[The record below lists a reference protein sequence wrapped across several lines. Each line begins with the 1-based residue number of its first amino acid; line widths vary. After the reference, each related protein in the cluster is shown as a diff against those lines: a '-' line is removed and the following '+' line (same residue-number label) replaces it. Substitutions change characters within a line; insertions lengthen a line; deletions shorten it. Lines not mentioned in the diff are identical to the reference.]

1 MYCDSAMQS
10 WHLHAQVTHMDGC
23 AKLVRKPSAED
34 GVVRVI
40 EVHYVEGY
48 VFYSCIFLSSEENW
62 LGYFPQCIN
71 PLSLETD

>member
-1 MYCDSAMQS
+1 MFLASFLTAMYCDSVVQR

-23 AKLVRKPSAED
+23 AELVCKPPTED

-48 VFYSCIFLSSEENW
+48 VFCSCIFLTSEGN
-62 LGYFPQCIN
+62 
-71 PLSLETD
+71 